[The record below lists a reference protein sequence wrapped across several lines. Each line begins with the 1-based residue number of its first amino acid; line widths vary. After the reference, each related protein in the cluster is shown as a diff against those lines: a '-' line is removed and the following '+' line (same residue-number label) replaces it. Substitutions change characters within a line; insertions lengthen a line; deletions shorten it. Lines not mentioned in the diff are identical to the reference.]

1 MTCDFLN
8 FETESDDEY
17 EIPIQSMAEL
27 IEEDDDF
34 FDIEDE
40 ETTLLNRSR
49 TEIPSNF
56 NRSYKG
62 KDLNQRASIES
73 SISN

>member
-1 MTCDFLN
+1 
-8 FETESDDEY
+8 
-17 EIPIQSMAEL
+17 MAEL

-40 ETTLLNRSR
+40 ETTLLNSSR
-49 TEIPSNF
+49 TGIPSNF
-56 NRSYKG
+56 NRSYEGKG
-62 KDLNQRASIES
+62 LKMRASIES

>member
-49 TEIPSNF
+49 TGIPSNF

-62 KDLNQRASIES
+62 KDLNLRASIES

>member
-27 IEEDDDF
+27 IAEDDDF

-40 ETTLLNRSR
+40 ETTLLNRSQ
-49 TEIPSNF
+49 TGIPNSF
-56 NRSYKG
+56 NQSFKG
-62 KDLNQRASIES
+62 KGLDLRASIES

>member
-49 TEIPSNF
+49 TGIPSNF
-56 NRSYKG
+56 DRSFKG
-62 KDLNQRASIES
+62 KGLDLRASIES

>member
-62 KDLNQRASIES
+62 KGLNLRASIES